1 MRKEFR
7 ESINTALHNPNL
19 TGALG
24 RFSEA
29 YRVSREKAYEGID
42 FEAVRTQIAERKGYA
57 ASHLDEL
64 AERFT
69 QQAEAR
75 GAKVFRTDDPAKVR
89 EYILNLAQKNGVK
102 SVVKS
107 KSMAS
112 EEIHL
117 NPFLEKAGIE
127 VRETDLGEW
136 IVQLAKQTP
145 SHMVMPAIHMT
156 KEEVADV
163 FSQEVEQGQT
173 PDIPKLVKFARGKL
187 RTKFLSAGMGITGAN
202 IAVAETGSLVIITNE
217 GNARLVTTLPKIHV
231 AIVGIEKLMSDFAD
245 VVPVLTAL
253 PRSATAQL
261 LTSYVSIIS
270 GPVPNTDGTP
280 KQLHIIL
287 MDNRRTEMSQDP
299 KFKQALQCIRCAS
312 CLNVCPVFRLVGG
325 HVFGK
330 IYTGGIG
337 TILTAWFDALKS
349 SDEIQSLC
357 IQCGNCTQVCPGKV
371 PIPDLIL
378 ELRRRIAVEKGQ
390 TIAQKAIFSVVNN
403 RRLFHSML
411 RTASLAQKPLAKDG
425 FIRHLPFFLSDM
437 TEFRSLPAIA
447 DVPLRDKFKQ
457 IEQACTGRADLQVR
471 VQPAPGIS
479 GFPSTATQW
488 TETPSQ
494 KNDVDAALK
503 RRSTRDEQKEKA
515 AFYSGCLIDFAYPE
529 MGEAVVKILNKAGIE
544 VMFPEGQT
552 CCGAPARFS
561 GAYEVAAQNATDN
574 INALLE
580 QDVEYVISACPTCT
594 VALKHD
600 FIATFESLGQTDALP
615 RARQLAEKVIDFS
628 TLVKK
633 LVDEGRL
640 TFKEGQQLGKV
651 TYHDSCHLKRTLN
664 VSQQPRELLTKAGYE
679 IAEMYEA
686 DMCCGMGGSYSLK
699 LPEISAPIL
708 ERKLKNIKDAGAP
721 LVVMDCPGCVMQIRG
736 GVDKD
741 GAEIK
746 VEHTAQRLADELL

>member
-7 ESINTALHNPNL
+7 DSINTALHNPNL

-29 YRVSREKAYEGID
+29 YRISREKAYEGID
-42 FEAVRTQIAERKGYA
+42 FEAVRTQIAERKGFA

-69 QQAEAR
+69 EQIEAR

-89 EYILNLAQKNGVK
+89 EYILNLAQQNGVK
-102 SVVKS
+102 TVVKS

-117 NPFLEKAGIE
+117 NKHLEQAGIE

-136 IVQLAKQTP
+136 IVQLAGQTP

-163 FSQEVEQGQT
+163 FSDKVEQGQA

-187 RTKFLSAGMGITGAN
+187 RTKFLSAEMGITGAN
-202 IAVAETGSLVIITNE
+202 IAVAETGTLVVITNE
-217 GNARLVTTLPKIHV
+217 GNARLVTTLPRIHV
-231 AIVGIEKLMSDFAD
+231 AIVGIEKLVAELAD
-245 VVPVLTAL
+245 VVPILTAL

-261 LTSYVSIIS
+261 LTSYVTMVS
-270 GPVPNTDGTP
+270 GPVANTDGTP
-280 KQLHIIL
+280 KQLHVIL
-287 MDNRRTEMSQDP
+287 MDNRRTEMSHDP
-299 KFKQALQCIRCAS
+299 KFKQALQCVRCAS

-337 TILTAWFDALKS
+337 TILTAWFDALKA

-357 IQCGNCTQVCPGKV
+357 IQCGNCTQFCPGKID
-371 PIPDLIL
+371 IPGLIL

-390 TIAQKAIFSVVNN
+390 PLAQKAIFKVVNN

-447 DVPLRDKFKQ
+447 DVPLRDKFAKV
-457 IEQACTGRADLQVR
+457 EQPKC
-471 VQPAPGIS
+471 
-479 GFPSTATQW
+479 
-488 TETPSQ
+488 
-494 KNDVDAALK
+494 
-503 RRSTRDEQKEKA
+503 KEKA

-529 MGEAVVKILNKAGIE
+529 MGESVVKILNKAGIE
-544 VMFPEGQT
+544 VIFPEGQT

-561 GAYEVAAQNATDN
+561 GAYEVAAQNARDN
-574 INALLE
+574 IDALLSE
-580 QDVEYVISACPTCT
+580 DVQYVISACPTCT

-600 FIATFESLGQTDALP
+600 FIANFESLGQTEALP
-615 RARQLAEKVIDFS
+615 RARELAAKVTEVS
-628 TLVKK
+628 SLVKK

-640 TFKEGQQLGKV
+640 TFKEGRQLGKV

-686 DMCCGMGGSYSLK
+686 DMCCGMGGSYTLK

-708 ERKLKNIKDAGAP
+708 ERKLKNIKDTGAP
-721 LVVMDCPGCVMQIRG
+721 LVAMDCPGCVMQIRG
-736 GVDKD
+736 GLDKD
-741 GAEIK
+741 GTAIK
-746 VEHTAQRLADELL
+746 VEHTAQRLAEELK